1 MVTQYMTEHFDEEG
15 LLKTIKIFELAAEI
29 TKLNFGWDDHPNSIQ
44 KAHELMIEGQKLFVE
59 ITEYEQ
65 RIGTGLNILQKGQ
78 IEDAIHD
85 LQKLIPY
92 MKNKIKP
99 SDNLGNNQ
107 SKNQAMSFGK

>member
-1 MVTQYMTEHFDEEG
+1 MVGHFDEEG
-15 LLKTIKIFELAAEI
+15 LLKTIKIFELSAEI
-29 TKLNFGWDDHPNSIQ
+29 TKLNFGWNDHSDSI
-44 KAHELMIEGQKLFVE
+44 KRAHELIIEGQKLFVE
-59 ITEYEQ
+59 ISEYEK
-65 RIGTGLNILQKGQ
+65 RIGTSLDVLQKEQ

-107 SKNQAMSFGK
+107 SKSQAMSFGK